1 MYIHTRE
8 HTTAFWRSSNRAMH
22 GRPAIPPGPDAV
34 AEGLFGE
41 EPGLMGDD
49 VEVGDDGEGDGSEV
63 PTSALLS
70 FCICICT

>member
-22 GRPAIPPGPDAV
+22 GRPAIPPGPDAI
-34 AEGLFGE
+34 AEGFFGE

-49 VEVGDDGEGDGSEV
+49 VEVGDDGEGDGSGV

-70 FCICICT
+70 SCTCICT